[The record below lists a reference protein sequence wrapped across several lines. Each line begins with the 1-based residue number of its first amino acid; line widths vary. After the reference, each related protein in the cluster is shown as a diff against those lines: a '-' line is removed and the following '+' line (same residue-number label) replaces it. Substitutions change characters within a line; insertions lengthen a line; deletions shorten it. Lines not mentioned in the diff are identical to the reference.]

1 MHGTS
6 NVLTPYFDQSYV
18 TRVSQETFRQRAG
31 SGRVGA
37 DPELTGSRAA
47 ISCSDGYPER
57 LYGRRLAH
65 IRVVPVQHKCD
76 FPFDSIDRKFATK

>member
-47 ISCSDGYPER
+47 INRRDGYPDR
-57 LYGRRLAH
+57 LCRRLAH
-65 IRVVPVQHKCD
+65 IRAVPVQHKCD